1 MVSQSTRANTAA
13 ETRFRI
19 DAPNSRQ
26 RAVKVMALDG
36 RSETVVKR
44 LAKGQW
50 GGASFLTA
58 SAFAAA
64 LSSDTRFSMASWLS
78 DLAGR
83 GKALVDALD
92 ATDLV
97 AMIATAGEN
106 SAAASVI
113 GEACSMRRV
122 TTIAFVL
129 SSPSIPE
136 EVLSRTLAQ
145 LRPWTLMLVIAQTDD
160 CIAEVLSAL
169 RA

>member
-1 MVSQSTRANTAA
+1 
-13 ETRFRI
+13 
-19 DAPNSRQ
+19 
-26 RAVKVMALDG
+26 
-36 RSETVVKR
+36 
-44 LAKGQW
+44 
-50 GGASFLTA
+50 
-58 SAFAAA
+58 
-64 LSSDTRFSMASWLS
+64 
-78 DLAGR
+78 
-83 GKALVDALD
+83 
-92 ATDLV
+92 
-97 AMIATAGEN
+97 
-106 SAAASVI
+106 VI